1 MKNFCKKFWRIKKRL
16 YICIVKR
23 KQPADKA

>member
-1 MKNFCKKFWRIKKRL
+1 MKKNYKKFWRIKKRL

-23 KQPADKA
+23 KQPDDKA